1 MINELCVVCVLR
13 AIYVVSALKEQKVVD
28 DMIEN
33 GTNRS
38 SYLPTYLPN

>member
-13 AIYVVSALKEQKVVD
+13 AIYAVSALKEQKVAD
-28 DMIEN
+28 DMIES
-33 GTNRS
+33 GTTRC